1 MSNNPFTQAYFD
13 TQIDL
18 TYPSYLEQLH
28 WILLAMRQ
36 PMQDGTI
43 YDRYR
48 SIGGGLAYQEF
59 APLRDVIERIYGL

>member
-1 MSNNPFTQAYFD
+1 MSDNPFTQAYFD
-13 TQIDL
+13 TQTDL
-18 TYPSYLEQLH
+18 SYPSYLEQLH

-48 SIGGGLAYQEF
+48 SIGGSLDYQVF